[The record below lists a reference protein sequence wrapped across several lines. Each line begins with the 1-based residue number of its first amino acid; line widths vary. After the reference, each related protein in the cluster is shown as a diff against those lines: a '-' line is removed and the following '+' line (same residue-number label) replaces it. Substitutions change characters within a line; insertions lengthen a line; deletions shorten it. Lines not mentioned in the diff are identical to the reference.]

1 MTNALLALLLALGII
16 STPDMVREMA
26 TREGVNPAL
35 AACIVTNESNWN
47 PRLVSKDMDSGLF
60 QIIPSTAKWVAEQMG
75 LQSYDLMDP
84 VTNAEMGTWILKR
97 YPEWYSTMYLCEGK

>member
-1 MTNALLALLLALGII
+1 MSNLLLAVLLSLGII
-16 STPDMVREMA
+16 STPDMVREMSI
-26 TREGVNPAL
+26 REGVDPAL
-35 AACIVTNESNWN
+35 ASCIVQAESNWN

-84 VTNAEMGTWILKR
+84 VTNAEMGVWILKR
-97 YPEWYSTMYLCEGK
+97 YPEWYATIDLCQ